1 MTPRLDIRHLQMLA
15 AIAREGNV
23 TRAAQTIG
31 LTQSA
36 LTHRIREAERR
47 LGSALYTRAGK
58 GLRTT
63 PAGEILTAVAER
75 VLGELERAEHAAVE
89 MSVGVEHV
97 VRIGIGTYTRYHWL
111 PSFLKVLRTRAPGLQ
126 VEVFADAMQRPLE
139 MLLDGTID
147 VAIVATQSRPPGLAW
162 IPLFTDELVAITPI
176 DHRFTRRDYIE
187 AEALRDEVWISYGT
201 KTEPGFESE
210 RFMRPAQVWP
220 KRFLR
225 VELPEA
231 IVELVRAGMGVSI
244 LSRWAVEPYLR
255 AGTLACTRLGEA
267 GLDIDWFAAVRE
279 ADAEDAPAR
288 RLAESLAAWC
298 ATPEGGFHMV
308 AGMAD
313 VRTP

>member
-1 MTPRLDIRHLQMLA
+1 MSPRLDIRHLQMLA

-23 TRAAQTIG
+23 TRAADTIG

-47 LGSALYTRAGK
+47 LGTALYTRVGK
-58 GLRTT
+58 GLRAT
-63 PAGEILTAVAER
+63 PAGETLTAVAER
-75 VLGELERAEHAAVE
+75 VLGDLERAEHDAVE

-97 VRIGIGTYTRYHWL
+97 MRIGVGTYTRYHWL
-111 PSFLKVLRTRAPGLQ
+111 PPFLETLKDSAPGLQ
-126 VEVFADAMQRPLE
+126 VEIFADAMQRPLE

-147 VAIVATQSRPPGLAW
+147 IAIVATESRPPGITW
-162 IPLFTDELVAITPI
+162 IPLFTDELIAITPV
-176 DHRFTRRDYIE
+176 DHRFAKCPYVD
-187 AEALRDEVWISYGT
+187 AEALRDEVWITYGT

-210 RFMRPAQVWP
+210 RFMRPARVWP

-255 AGTLACTRLGEA
+255 AGTLASTRLGEK
-267 GLDIDWFAAVRE
+267 GLDIDWFAAVRASDGE
-279 ADAEDAPAR
+279 GSPAH
-288 RLAESLAAWC
+288 RLAASLAAWC
-298 ATPEGGFHMV
+298 ETADGGFHMV
-308 AGMAD
+308 AGMAH
-313 VRTP
+313 

>member
-1 MTPRLDIRHLQMLA
+1 MGPSLDIRHLQMLA

-23 TRAAQTIG
+23 TRAAETIG

-47 LGSALYTRAGK
+47 LGSALFTRVGK
-58 GLRTT
+58 GLRAT
-63 PAGEILTAVAER
+63 PAGEMLTAVAER
-75 VLGELERAEHAAVE
+75 VLGELERAEHDAVE

-97 VRIGIGTYTRYHWL
+97 VRIGVGTYTRYHWL
-111 PSFLKVLRTRAPGLQ
+111 PSFLARLRERAPGLQ

-147 VAIVATQSRPPGLAW
+147 VAIVAAGARPIGVVG
-162 IPLFTDELVAITPI
+162 IPLFTDELVAIAPVE
-176 DHRFTRRDYIE
+176 HRFAKCPYIE

-210 RFMRPAQVWP
+210 RFMRPARVWP

-255 AGTLACTRLGEA
+255 AGTLACTRLGES
-267 GLDIDWFAAVRE
+267 GLDIDWFAAVRQ
-279 ADAEDAPAR
+279 ADGEGSPAH
-288 RLAESLAAWC
+288 RLAVSLAEWC
-298 ATPEGGFHMV
+298 ETSDGGFHMV

-313 VRTP
+313 

>member
-1 MTPRLDIRHLQMLA
+1 MLV

-23 TRAAQTIG
+23 TRAADGIG

-47 LGSALYTRAGK
+47 LGSALYTRVGK
-58 GLRTT
+58 RLRAT
-63 PAGEILTAVAER
+63 PVGEMLTAVAER
-75 VLGELERAEHAAVE
+75 VLGDLERAEHAAGE
-89 MSVGVEHV
+89 MSIGVEHV

-111 PSFLKVLRTRAPGLQ
+111 PPFLETLRESAPGLQ

-147 VAIVATQSRPPGLAW
+147 VAIVATGARPPGVAW
-162 IPLFTDELVAITPI
+162 IPLFTDELVAITPVS
-176 DHRFTRRDYIE
+176 HRFAQRAYIE

-210 RFMRPAQVWP
+210 RFMRPAKAWP
-220 KRFLR
+220 RRFLR

-255 AGTLACTRLGEA
+255 AGTLACTRLGEH
-267 GLDIDWFAAVRE
+267 GLDLDWFAAVRE
-279 ADAEDAPAR
+279 ADAEGSPAH
-288 RLAESLAAWC
+288 RLATSLAAWC
-298 ATPEGGFHMV
+298 ETSDGGFHMV
-308 AGMAD
+308 AGMVD
-313 VRTP
+313 